1 MKSGKLRPIYVGL
14 VLSTALAC
22 GPGLAKERKN
32 EPGAVETG
40 PPIAYTA
47 AENRHIRVTV
57 DQVVAANS
65 KEYLPKDKHWLQLR
79 VLIANK
85 GSGTMAFSGLRERM
99 ADGTVVDAAVASSDV
114 TKPPNMTGSLGKQ
127 MGIGTAAA
135 AAGWFIAP
143 PLMLVGSLAG
153 AFKGTLGMDK
163 KANRQRM
170 IDQTILKPTPIAPAT
185 SISGWAYVPAL
196 QNHNGLIVFYSLD
209 GRLESIALQRLGVPG
224 PVMPVAT
231 APEQPAAAP
240 APPKPA
246 RARRR

>member
-1 MKSGKLRPIYVGL
+1 MKSGKLRPIYIGL
-14 VLSTALAC
+14 LLSSALIC
-22 GPGLAKERKN
+22 TPSLAKEPKN
-32 EPGAVETG
+32 QPSVEAA
-40 PPIAYTA
+40 PAPIAYSP

-57 DQVVAANS
+57 DQVIAANS

-85 GSGTMAFSGLRERM
+85 GSGTMAFSGLRQRM
-99 ADGTVVDAAVASSDV
+99 TDGTVMDAAVASSDV

-163 KANRQRM
+163 KANRQRL
-170 IDQTILKPTPIAPAT
+170 IDQTILKATPIAPAT

-196 QNHNGLIVFYSLD
+196 QNHNGLIVFYSVD
-209 GRLESIALQRLGVPG
+209 GRLESIALQRMGVPG
-224 PVMPVAT
+224 PVMPVVA

-240 APPKPA
+240 APRKPA
-246 RARRR
+246 RPRRR